1 MLDEQNHPPRVD
13 LSLAKLNGYVCES
26 AILIASA
33 HKILGIMHQALKEV
47 NDSQHADYLLT
58 RISEW
63 QTFTAKFA
71 EDYGKIGNDIT
82 LLKRTC
88 SQ

>member
-1 MLDEQNHPPRVD
+1 MLNEQNQTPRVD

-26 AILIASA
+26 AILIAGA
-33 HKILGIMHQALKEV
+33 HKILGIMQQALKEV
-47 NDSQHADYLLT
+47 NDSQQADYLLA
-58 RISEW
+58 RITEW
-63 QTFTAKFA
+63 QSFVSKFA